1 MDSYNTV
8 KQREEIFHS
17 RSQTSTIQS
26 DRKFQGKSCSTTHLN
41 FLQNIFT
48 ILRVLAKAFL
58 NKIKPGKPSAKTRN
72 GGRKEIR
79 DWRESNGKT

>member
-8 KQREEIFHS
+8 TWAEGGNL
-17 RSQTSTIQS
+17 SQQIPDKHNPVRQ
-26 DRKFQGKSCSTTHLN
+26 KIKSCSTTLLN
-41 FLQNIFT
+41 LLQNIFT

-58 NKIKPGKPSAKTRN
+58 NKIKPRKPSAKTRN

-79 DWRESNGKT
+79 DWRESNGKS